1 MNEATAHAWRAEPRS
16 KVAFDIEDAGQGVIK
31 LTVAHEGFEPG
42 SDVLQGISNGWP
54 AVLASL
60 KTLLENRVSV
70 ALDVADWPGRDP
82 WKPPSDRTRPPL
94 AAPQPSQGRA
104 GGDDGRPRLY
114 GGPMASVKQIQV
126 TFDCAEPERVARF
139 WCEVL
144 GYVVPPP
151 PEGFATW
158 DDVDRALPPE
168 HQGSA
173 FACIDPSGAG
183 PRLFFQR
190 VPEGKVVKNRL
201 HLDVRAGTGLVGEER
216 VAVLEAECARLVALG
231 AVRVRLLRA
240 DGDNESCL
248 VMQDIE
254 GNEFCLD

>member
-1 MNEATAHAWRAEPRS
+1 MPDVGPGQPAGTRGPGVTGQHLPGPWCGGPGKRS
-16 KVAFDIEDAGQGVIK
+16 WWI
-31 LTVAHEGFEPG
+31 
-42 SDVLQGISNGWP
+42 
-54 AVLASL
+54 
-60 KTLLENRVSV
+60 RVP
-70 ALDVADWPGRDP
+70 WPGQPWDP
-82 WKPPSDRTRPPL
+82 RL
-94 AAPQPSQGRA
+94 AMAWS
-104 GGDDGRPRLY
+104 RLY
-114 GGPMASVKQIQV
+114 GGPMTSVKQIQV

-158 DDVDRALPPE
+158 DDFDRALPPE

-216 VAVLEAECARLVALG
+216 LAALEAECARLVALG
-231 AVRVRLLRA
+231 AVRVRLLLA
-240 DGDNESCL
+240 DDDNESCL